1 VVLGIALLLIG
12 SGLSVFAGLSAPTW
26 PEASLNRFTAGWQPT
41 PARVAA
47 EIAAMRG
54 GPPASCN
61 FDVGGLL
68 AEITILGNIAI
79 RTGRRLEWD
88 GEKEEIF
95 GSRHGPYTSL
105 LPAAVRQYIDGGLP
119 YRDVFEHKPPV
130 GFYVHALGL
139 LFVPPTAVGMHL
151 FLHAYNFATLVV
163 LFFGAI
169 AGATW
174 INDISAGRFDPEV
187 ADVAAQRQCPV
198 VLMHSRDTP
207 KTMQEQP
214 SYRNVVAEVKSE
226 LQQGIDRFVKRGVAR
241 ENIVLDPGLF
251 FRMTTVITL
260 TGGTIFLMWLGEQIT
275 ERGVGNGISLIIFAG
290 IVAGLPRAVAGTL
303 ELVNTG
309 QLSIPAVLIIL
320 TLVLAVVYFIVR
332 VERGQRR
339 ITVNYAQRQGR
350 VAYQNQA
357 THLPLKV
364 NMSGVIPAI
373 FASSIVIFPS
383 TLATWFSG
391 SEGLSFLTDVSAAL
405 TPGNLAYTIL
415 YSGLII
421 FFCFFYTAMVFNS
434 KETADN
440 LKRSGAFIPGIRPG
454 RQTAEYIDF
463 VLTRLT
469 MVGSVYLVAVCLLPD
484 IFRVLWQ
491 VPFYFGGTSVL
502 IVVVVIMDFIAQ
514 VQAHLIS
521 HQYDSLMK
529 KANLRS
535 YGRSGVVRR

>member
-1 VVLGIALLLIG
+1 MAETL
-12 SGLSVFAGLSAPTW
+12 SGL
-26 PEASLNRFTAGWQPT
+26 
-41 PARVAA
+41 
-47 EIAAMRG
+47 
-54 GPPASCN
+54 
-61 FDVGGLL
+61 
-68 AEITILGNIAI
+68 
-79 RTGRRLEWD
+79 GRLTE
-88 GEKEEIF
+88 
-95 GSRHGPYTSL
+95 L
-105 LPAAVRQYIDGGLP
+105 RQ
-119 YRDVFEHKPPV
+119 R
-130 GFYVHALGL
+130 L
-139 LFVPPTAVGMHL
+139 LFVFVALIIYRVGTFIPVPGVNPQALLQFMNSQQGTIVDVFNLFTGGALERFSLFALGVMPYISASIIMQLMSSAVPQLQQLKKEGSTGRQKITQ
-151 FLHAYNFATLVV
+151 YTRNFTVLLAGIQAGGVAFALQGQSAVV
-163 LFFGAI
+163 LQPGFGFLFTAI
-169 AGATW
+169 VSLTAG
-174 INDISAGRFDPEV
+174 
-187 ADVAAQRQCPV
+187 
-198 VLMHSRDTP
+198 
-207 KTMQEQP
+207 
-214 SYRNVVAEVKSE
+214 
-226 LQQGIDRFVKRGVAR
+226 
-241 ENIVLDPGLF
+241 
-251 FRMTTVITL
+251 TV
-260 TGGTIFLMWLGEQIT
+260 FLMWLGEQIT

-320 TLVLAVVYFIVR
+320 VLVLAVIYFIVR

-350 VAYQNQA
+350 VAYQNQS

-391 SEGLSFLTDVSAAL
+391 SQGLNWLTDVSAAL
-405 TPGNLAYTIL
+405 TPGNLAYTIM

-454 RQTAEYIDF
+454 RQTAEYIDH

-514 VQAHLIS
+514 IQAHLIS

-529 KANLRS
+529 KANLKS

>member
-1 VVLGIALLLIG
+1 MAETL
-12 SGLSVFAGLSAPTW
+12 SGL
-26 PEASLNRFTAGWQPT
+26 
-41 PARVAA
+41 
-47 EIAAMRG
+47 
-54 GPPASCN
+54 
-61 FDVGGLL
+61 
-68 AEITILGNIAI
+68 
-79 RTGRRLEWD
+79 GRLTE
-88 GEKEEIF
+88 
-95 GSRHGPYTSL
+95 L
-105 LPAAVRQYIDGGLP
+105 RQ
-119 YRDVFEHKPPV
+119 R
-130 GFYVHALGL
+130 L
-139 LFVPPTAVGMHL
+139 LFVFVALIIYRIGTFIPVPGVNPQALLQFMNSQQGTIVDVFNLFTGGALERFSLFALGVMPYISASIIMQLMSSAVPQLQQLKKEGSSGRQKITQYTRNFTVILAGIQAGGVAFALQGQSSVVLAPGFGFLFTAV
-151 FLHAYNFATLVV
+151 V
-163 LFFGAI
+163 
-169 AGATW
+169 
-174 INDISAGRFDPEV
+174 S
-187 ADVAAQRQCPV
+187 
-198 VLMHSRDTP
+198 
-207 KTMQEQP
+207 
-214 SYRNVVAEVKSE
+214 
-226 LQQGIDRFVKRGVAR
+226 
-241 ENIVLDPGLF
+241 
-251 FRMTTVITL
+251 L
-260 TGGTIFLMWLGEQIT
+260 TAGTIFLMWLGEQIT

-415 YSGLII
+415 FSGLII

>member
-1 VVLGIALLLIG
+1 MAETL
-12 SGLSVFAGLSAPTW
+12 SGL
-26 PEASLNRFTAGWQPT
+26 
-41 PARVAA
+41 
-47 EIAAMRG
+47 
-54 GPPASCN
+54 
-61 FDVGGLL
+61 
-68 AEITILGNIAI
+68 
-79 RTGRRLEWD
+79 GRLTE
-88 GEKEEIF
+88 
-95 GSRHGPYTSL
+95 L
-105 LPAAVRQYIDGGLP
+105 RQ
-119 YRDVFEHKPPV
+119 R
-130 GFYVHALGL
+130 L
-139 LFVPPTAVGMHL
+139 LFVFVALIIYRIGTFIPVPGVNPQALLQFMNSQQGTIVDVFNLFTGGALERFSLFALGVMPYISASIIMQLMSSAIPQLQQLKKEGSTGRQKITQYTRNFTVILAAVQAGGVAFALQGQTAVVLQPGYGFL
-151 FLHAYNFATLVV
+151 FT
-163 LFFGAI
+163 AI
-169 AGATW
+169 V
-174 INDISAGRFDPEV
+174 S
-187 ADVAAQRQCPV
+187 
-198 VLMHSRDTP
+198 
-207 KTMQEQP
+207 
-214 SYRNVVAEVKSE
+214 
-226 LQQGIDRFVKRGVAR
+226 
-241 ENIVLDPGLF
+241 
-251 FRMTTVITL
+251 L
-260 TGGTIFLMWLGEQIT
+260 TAGTIFLMWLGEQIT

-320 TLVLAVVYFIVR
+320 ALVLAVIYFIVR

-350 VAYQNQA
+350 VAYQNQS

-391 SEGLSFLTDVSAAL
+391 SEGLSWLTDVSAAL

-454 RQTAEYIDF
+454 RQTAEYIDN

-469 MVGSVYLVAVCLLPD
+469 MVGSIYLVAVCLLPD
-484 IFRVLWQ
+484 VFRVLWQ

-502 IVVVVIMDFIAQ
+502 IVVVVIVDFIA
-514 VQAHLIS
+514 
-521 HQYDSLMK
+521 
-529 KANLRS
+529 
-535 YGRSGVVRR
+535 

>member
-1 VVLGIALLLIG
+1 MTRSPSQMAETL
-12 SGLSVFAGLSAPTW
+12 SGL
-26 PEASLNRFTAGWQPT
+26 
-41 PARVAA
+41 
-47 EIAAMRG
+47 
-54 GPPASCN
+54 
-61 FDVGGLL
+61 
-68 AEITILGNIAI
+68 
-79 RTGRRLEWD
+79 GRLTE
-88 GEKEEIF
+88 
-95 GSRHGPYTSL
+95 L
-105 LPAAVRQYIDGGLP
+105 RQ
-119 YRDVFEHKPPV
+119 R
-130 GFYVHALGL
+130 L
-139 LFVPPTAVGMHL
+139 LFVFVALVIYRIGTFIPVPGVNPQALLQFMNSQQGTIVDVFNL
-151 FLHAYNFATLVV
+151 FTGGALERFSLFALGVMPY
-163 LFFGAI
+163 
-169 AGATW
+169 
-174 INDISAGRFDPEV
+174 ISASIIM
-187 ADVAAQRQCPV
+187 Q
-198 VLMHSRDTP
+198 LMSSAIP
-207 KTMQEQP
+207 Q
-214 SYRNVVAEVKSE
+214 
-226 LQQGIDRFVKRGVAR
+226 LQQLKKEGSSGRQKITQYTRNFTVILAAIQAGGVAFALQGQSA
-241 ENIVLDPGLF
+241 VVVQPGFGFLF
-251 FRMTTVITL
+251 TAMVTL
-260 TGGTIFLMWLGEQIT
+260 TAGTVFLMWLGEQIT

-309 QLSIPAVLIIL
+309 QLSIPAMLIIL
-320 TLVLAVVYFIVR
+320 VLVLAVIYFIVR

-350 VAYQNQA
+350 VAYQNQS

-391 SEGLSFLTDVSAAL
+391 SEGLSWLTDVSAAL

-454 RQTAEYIDF
+454 RQTAEYIDH

-469 MVGSVYLVAVCLLPD
+469 MVGSLYLVTVCLLPD
-484 IFRVLWQ
+484 IFRVLWA

-529 KANLRS
+529 KANLKS

>member
-1 VVLGIALLLIG
+1 MSRSPSQMAETL
-12 SGLSVFAGLSAPTW
+12 SGL
-26 PEASLNRFTAGWQPT
+26 
-41 PARVAA
+41 
-47 EIAAMRG
+47 
-54 GPPASCN
+54 
-61 FDVGGLL
+61 
-68 AEITILGNIAI
+68 
-79 RTGRRLEWD
+79 GRLTE
-88 GEKEEIF
+88 
-95 GSRHGPYTSL
+95 L
-105 LPAAVRQYIDGGLP
+105 RQ
-119 YRDVFEHKPPV
+119 R
-130 GFYVHALGL
+130 L
-139 LFVPPTAVGMHL
+139 LFVLVALLIYRVGTFIPVPGVNPQALLQFMNSQQGTIVDVFNLFTGGALRRFSLFALGVMPYISASIIMQLMSSAVPQLQQLKKEGSSGRQKITQYTRNFTVILAGVQAGGVAIALQGQSTIVLQPGFGFLFTAV
-151 FLHAYNFATLVV
+151 V
-163 LFFGAI
+163 
-169 AGATW
+169 
-174 INDISAGRFDPEV
+174 S
-187 ADVAAQRQCPV
+187 
-198 VLMHSRDTP
+198 
-207 KTMQEQP
+207 
-214 SYRNVVAEVKSE
+214 
-226 LQQGIDRFVKRGVAR
+226 
-241 ENIVLDPGLF
+241 
-251 FRMTTVITL
+251 L
-260 TGGTIFLMWLGEQIT
+260 TAGTIFLMWLGEQIT

-290 IVAGLPRAVAGTL
+290 IVAGLPRAIAGTL

-309 QLSIPAVLIIL
+309 QLSIPAVLIIIA
-320 TLVLAVVYFIVR
+320 LVLGVIYFVVR

-350 VAYQNQA
+350 VAYQNQS

-391 SEGLSFLTDVSAAL
+391 TEGLGWLTDVSAAL
-405 TPGNLAYTIL
+405 TPGNLAYTVL

-454 RQTAEYIDF
+454 RQTAEYIDH

-484 IFRVLWQ
+484 VFRVLWQ

>member
-1 VVLGIALLLIG
+1 MAETL
-12 SGLSVFAGLSAPTW
+12 SGL
-26 PEASLNRFTAGWQPT
+26 
-41 PARVAA
+41 
-47 EIAAMRG
+47 
-54 GPPASCN
+54 
-61 FDVGGLL
+61 
-68 AEITILGNIAI
+68 
-79 RTGRRLEWD
+79 GRLTE
-88 GEKEEIF
+88 
-95 GSRHGPYTSL
+95 L
-105 LPAAVRQYIDGGLP
+105 RQ
-119 YRDVFEHKPPV
+119 R
-130 GFYVHALGL
+130 L
-139 LFVPPTAVGMHL
+139 LFVVVALIIYRIGTFIPVPGVNPQALLQFMNSQQGTIVDVFNLFTGGALERFSLFALGVMPYISASIIMQLMSSAIPQLAQLKKEGSSGRQKITQYTRNFTVILAGIQAGGVAFALQGQTAVVLQPGFGFL
-151 FLHAYNFATLVV
+151 FT
-163 LFFGAI
+163 AI
-169 AGATW
+169 
-174 INDISAGRFDPEV
+174 V
-187 ADVAAQRQCPV
+187 
-198 VLMHSRDTP
+198 
-207 KTMQEQP
+207 
-214 SYRNVVAEVKSE
+214 
-226 LQQGIDRFVKRGVAR
+226 
-241 ENIVLDPGLF
+241 
-251 FRMTTVITL
+251 TL
-260 TGGTIFLMWLGEQIT
+260 TAGTVFLMWLGEQIT

-309 QLSIPAVLIIL
+309 QLSIPATLIIL
-320 TLVLAVVYFIVR
+320 ALVLAVIYFIVR

-350 VAYQNQA
+350 VAYQNQS

-391 SEGLSFLTDVSAAL
+391 SEGLGWLTDVSAAL

-415 YSGLII
+415 FSGLII

-440 LKRSGAFIPGIRPG
+440 LKKSGAFIPGIRPG
-454 RQTAEYIDF
+454 RQTADYIDF

-484 IFRVLWQ
+484 IFRVLWS

-514 VQAHLIS
+514 IQAHLIS

-529 KANLRS
+529 KANLKS

>member
-1 VVLGIALLLIG
+1 MSRSPSQMAETL
-12 SGLSVFAGLSAPTW
+12 SGL
-26 PEASLNRFTAGWQPT
+26 
-41 PARVAA
+41 
-47 EIAAMRG
+47 
-54 GPPASCN
+54 
-61 FDVGGLL
+61 
-68 AEITILGNIAI
+68 
-79 RTGRRLEWD
+79 GRLTE
-88 GEKEEIF
+88 
-95 GSRHGPYTSL
+95 L
-105 LPAAVRQYIDGGLP
+105 RQ
-119 YRDVFEHKPPV
+119 R
-130 GFYVHALGL
+130 L
-139 LFVPPTAVGMHL
+139 LFVFVALIIYRIGTFIPVPGVNPQALLQFMNSQQGTIVDVFNLFTGGALERFSLFALGVMPYISASIIMQLMSSAVPQLQQLKKEGSSGRQKITQ
-151 FLHAYNFATLVV
+151 YTRNFTVILAGIQAGGVAFALQGQSSVV
-163 LFFGAI
+163 LAPGFGFIFTAI
-169 AGATW
+169 VSLTAG
-174 INDISAGRFDPEV
+174 
-187 ADVAAQRQCPV
+187 
-198 VLMHSRDTP
+198 
-207 KTMQEQP
+207 
-214 SYRNVVAEVKSE
+214 
-226 LQQGIDRFVKRGVAR
+226 
-241 ENIVLDPGLF
+241 
-251 FRMTTVITL
+251 TV
-260 TGGTIFLMWLGEQIT
+260 FLMWLGEQIT

-309 QLSIPAVLIIL
+309 QLSIPAMLIIL
-320 TLVLAVVYFIVR
+320 AAVLGVIYFIVR

-350 VAYQNQA
+350 VAYQNQS

-373 FASSIVIFPS
+373 FASSLVIFPS

-391 SEGLSFLTDVSAAL
+391 SEGLGWLTDVSAAL

-415 YSGLII
+415 FSGLII

-454 RQTAEYIDF
+454 RQTAEYIDN

-469 MVGSVYLVAVCLLPD
+469 MVGSIYLVAVCLLPD
-484 IFRVLWQ
+484 VFRVLWQ

-529 KANLRS
+529 KANLKS
-535 YGRSGVVRR
+535 YGRSGVVRK

>member
-1 VVLGIALLLIG
+1 MAETL
-12 SGLSVFAGLSAPTW
+12 SGL
-26 PEASLNRFTAGWQPT
+26 
-41 PARVAA
+41 
-47 EIAAMRG
+47 
-54 GPPASCN
+54 
-61 FDVGGLL
+61 
-68 AEITILGNIAI
+68 
-79 RTGRRLEWD
+79 GRLTE
-88 GEKEEIF
+88 
-95 GSRHGPYTSL
+95 L
-105 LPAAVRQYIDGGLP
+105 RQ
-119 YRDVFEHKPPV
+119 R
-130 GFYVHALGL
+130 L
-139 LFVPPTAVGMHL
+139 LFVFVALIIYRIGTFIPVPGVNPQALLQFMNSQQGTIVDVFNLFTGGALERFSLFALGVMPYISASIIMQLMSSAVPQLQQLKKEGSSGRQKITQ
-151 FLHAYNFATLVV
+151 YTRNFTVILAGIQAGGVAFALQGQSAVV
-163 LFFGAI
+163 LQPGFGFLFTAI
-169 AGATW
+169 V
-174 INDISAGRFDPEV
+174 S
-187 ADVAAQRQCPV
+187 
-198 VLMHSRDTP
+198 
-207 KTMQEQP
+207 
-214 SYRNVVAEVKSE
+214 
-226 LQQGIDRFVKRGVAR
+226 
-241 ENIVLDPGLF
+241 
-251 FRMTTVITL
+251 L
-260 TGGTIFLMWLGEQIT
+260 TAGTIFLMWLGEQIT

-320 TLVLAVVYFIVR
+320 TLVLAVIYFIVR

-350 VAYQNQA
+350 VAYQNQS

-391 SEGLSFLTDVSAAL
+391 SEGLSWLTDVSAAL

-415 YSGLII
+415 FSGLII

>member
-1 VVLGIALLLIG
+1 MARSPSQMAETL
-12 SGLSVFAGLSAPTW
+12 SGL
-26 PEASLNRFTAGWQPT
+26 
-41 PARVAA
+41 
-47 EIAAMRG
+47 
-54 GPPASCN
+54 
-61 FDVGGLL
+61 
-68 AEITILGNIAI
+68 
-79 RTGRRLEWD
+79 GRLTE
-88 GEKEEIF
+88 
-95 GSRHGPYTSL
+95 L
-105 LPAAVRQYIDGGLP
+105 RQ
-119 YRDVFEHKPPV
+119 R
-130 GFYVHALGL
+130 L
-139 LFVPPTAVGMHL
+139 LFVFVALIIYRIGTFIPVPGVNPQALLQFMNSQQGTIVDVFNLFTGGALERFSLFALGVMPYISASIIMQLMSSAVPQLQQLKKEGSSGRQKITQ
-151 FLHAYNFATLVV
+151 YTRNFTVILAAIQAGGVAFALQGQQSVV
-163 LFFGAI
+163 LAPGFGFLFTAI
-169 AGATW
+169 V
-174 INDISAGRFDPEV
+174 S
-187 ADVAAQRQCPV
+187 
-198 VLMHSRDTP
+198 
-207 KTMQEQP
+207 
-214 SYRNVVAEVKSE
+214 
-226 LQQGIDRFVKRGVAR
+226 
-241 ENIVLDPGLF
+241 
-251 FRMTTVITL
+251 L
-260 TGGTIFLMWLGEQIT
+260 TAGTIFLMWLGEQIT

-309 QLSIPAVLIIL
+309 QLSIPATLIIL
-320 TLVLAVVYFIVR
+320 VLVLAVIYFIVR
-332 VERGQRR
+332 VERR

-350 VAYQNQA
+350 VAYQNQS

-391 SEGLSFLTDVSAAL
+391 SEGLGWLTDVSAAL

-415 YSGLII
+415 FSGLII

-454 RQTAEYIDF
+454 RQTAEYIDH

-469 MVGSVYLVAVCLLPD
+469 MVGSIYLVAVCLLPD

-529 KANLRS
+529 KANLKS

>member
-1 VVLGIALLLIG
+1 MSRSPSQMAETL
-12 SGLSVFAGLSAPTW
+12 SGL
-26 PEASLNRFTAGWQPT
+26 
-41 PARVAA
+41 
-47 EIAAMRG
+47 
-54 GPPASCN
+54 
-61 FDVGGLL
+61 
-68 AEITILGNIAI
+68 
-79 RTGRRLEWD
+79 GRLTE
-88 GEKEEIF
+88 
-95 GSRHGPYTSL
+95 L
-105 LPAAVRQYIDGGLP
+105 RQ
-119 YRDVFEHKPPV
+119 R
-130 GFYVHALGL
+130 L
-139 LFVPPTAVGMHL
+139 LFVFAALIIYRIGTFIPVPGVNPAALLQFMNSQQGTIVDVFNLFTGGALERFSLFALGVMPYITSSIIMQLMSSAVPQLAQLKKEGSSGRQKITQYTRNLTVLFAGIQAGGVAFALQGQVGVVLAPGFGFIFTAV
-151 FLHAYNFATLVV
+151 V
-163 LFFGAI
+163 
-169 AGATW
+169 
-174 INDISAGRFDPEV
+174 
-187 ADVAAQRQCPV
+187 
-198 VLMHSRDTP
+198 
-207 KTMQEQP
+207 
-214 SYRNVVAEVKSE
+214 
-226 LQQGIDRFVKRGVAR
+226 
-241 ENIVLDPGLF
+241 
-251 FRMTTVITL
+251 TL
-260 TGGTIFLMWLGEQIT
+260 TCGTIFLMWLGEQIT

-309 QLSIPAVLIIL
+309 QLSIPATLLIL
-320 TLVLAVVYFIVR
+320 MLVLGVIYFVVR

-339 ITVNYAQRQGR
+339 ITVNYAQRAGR
-350 VAYQNQA
+350 VAYQNQS

-391 SEGLSFLTDVSAAL
+391 SEGMGFLTDVSAAL
-405 TPGNLAYTIL
+405 TPGNLAYTIMF
-415 YSGLII
+415 SGLII
-421 FFCFFYTAMVFNS
+421 FFCFFYTAIVFNS

-454 RQTAEYIDF
+454 RQTAEYIDT

-484 IFRVLWQ
+484 ILRVVWQ

-529 KANLRS
+529 KANLKS

>member
-1 VVLGIALLLIG
+1 MTRSPSQMAETL
-12 SGLSVFAGLSAPTW
+12 SGL
-26 PEASLNRFTAGWQPT
+26 
-41 PARVAA
+41 
-47 EIAAMRG
+47 
-54 GPPASCN
+54 
-61 FDVGGLL
+61 
-68 AEITILGNIAI
+68 
-79 RTGRRLEWD
+79 GRLTE
-88 GEKEEIF
+88 
-95 GSRHGPYTSL
+95 L
-105 LPAAVRQYIDGGLP
+105 RQ
-119 YRDVFEHKPPV
+119 R
-130 GFYVHALGL
+130 L
-139 LFVPPTAVGMHL
+139 LFVFVALVIYRIGTFIPVPGVNPQALLQFMNSQQGTIVDVFNL
-151 FLHAYNFATLVV
+151 FTGGALERFSLFALGVMPYISASIIMQ
-163 LFFGAI
+163 LMSSAI
-169 AGATW
+169 PQLQQLKKEG
-174 INDISAGRFDPEV
+174 SAGR
-187 ADVAAQRQCPV
+187 QKITQY
-198 VLMHSRDTP
+198 T
-207 KTMQEQP
+207 
-214 SYRNVVAEVKSE
+214 RNFTVILA
-226 LQQGIDRFVKRGVAR
+226 GIQAGGVAFALQGQSA
-241 ENIVLDPGLF
+241 VVVQPGFGFLF
-251 FRMTTVITL
+251 TAMVTL
-260 TGGTIFLMWLGEQIT
+260 TAGTIFLMWLGEQIT

-309 QLSIPAVLIIL
+309 QLSIPAMLIIL
-320 TLVLAVVYFIVR
+320 VLVLAVIYFIVR

-350 VAYQNQA
+350 VAYQNQS

-373 FASSIVIFPS
+373 FASSLVIFPS

-391 SEGLSFLTDVSAAL
+391 TEGLSWLTDVSAAL

-415 YSGLII
+415 FSGLII

-454 RQTAEYIDF
+454 RQTAEYIDH

-469 MVGSVYLVAVCLLPD
+469 MVGSLYLVTVCLLPD
-484 IFRVLWQ
+484 IFRVLWA

-529 KANLRS
+529 KANLKS

>member
-1 VVLGIALLLIG
+1 MAG
-12 SGLSVFAGLSAPTW
+12 SPSQLADKL
-26 PEASLNRFTAGWQPT
+26 
-41 PARVAA
+41 
-47 EIAAMRG
+47 
-54 GPPASCN
+54 
-61 FDVGGLL
+61 GGL
-68 AEITILGNIAI
+68 
-79 RTGRRLEWD
+79 GRLTE
-88 GEKEEIF
+88 
-95 GSRHGPYTSL
+95 L
-105 LPAAVRQYIDGGLP
+105 RQ
-119 YRDVFEHKPPV
+119 R
-130 GFYVHALGL
+130 L
-139 LFVPPTAVGMHL
+139 LFVFVALIIYRIGTFIPVPGVNPQALLQFMNSQQGTIVDVFNLFTGGALERFSLFALGVMPYISASIIMQLMSSAVPQLQQLKKEGSSGRQKITQ
-151 FLHAYNFATLVV
+151 YTRNFTVILAAVQAGGVAFALQGQGTVV
-163 LFFGAI
+163 LAPGFGFIFTA
-169 AGATW
+169 
-174 INDISAGRFDPEV
+174 
-187 ADVAAQRQCPV
+187 
-198 VLMHSRDTP
+198 M
-207 KTMQEQP
+207 
-214 SYRNVVAEVKSE
+214 
-226 LQQGIDRFVKRGVAR
+226 
-241 ENIVLDPGLF
+241 
-251 FRMTTVITL
+251 ITL
-260 TGGTIFLMWLGEQIT
+260 TAGTVFLMWLGEQIT

-309 QLSIPAVLIIL
+309 QLSIPAVLLITALIL
-320 TLVLAVVYFIVR
+320 GVIYFVVR

-350 VAYQNQA
+350 VAYQNQS

-391 SEGLSFLTDVSAAL
+391 SEGLSWLTDVSASL

-415 YSGLII
+415 YSSLII

-454 RQTAEYIDF
+454 RQTADYIDN

-469 MVGSVYLVAVCLLPD
+469 MVGSLYLVAVCLLPD
-484 IFRVLWQ
+484 VLRVVWS

-529 KANLRS
+529 KANLKS
-535 YGRSGVVRR
+535 YGRSGVVR

>member
-1 VVLGIALLLIG
+1 MARSPSQIAETL
-12 SGLSVFAGLSAPTW
+12 
-26 PEASLNRFTAGWQPT
+26 
-41 PARVAA
+41 
-47 EIAAMRG
+47 
-54 GPPASCN
+54 
-61 FDVGGLL
+61 GGL
-68 AEITILGNIAI
+68 
-79 RTGRRLEWD
+79 GRLTE
-88 GEKEEIF
+88 
-95 GSRHGPYTSL
+95 L
-105 LPAAVRQYIDGGLP
+105 RQ
-119 YRDVFEHKPPV
+119 R
-130 GFYVHALGL
+130 L
-139 LFVPPTAVGMHL
+139 LFVFVALIIYRIGTFIPVPGVNPQALLQFMNSQQGTIVDVFNLFTGGALERFSLFALGVMPYISASIIMQLMSSAVPQLQQLKKEGSSGRQKITQ
-151 FLHAYNFATLVV
+151 YTRNFTVILAAVQAGGVAFALQGQGTVV
-163 LFFGAI
+163 LAPGFGFIFTAM
-169 AGATW
+169 
-174 INDISAGRFDPEV
+174 V
-187 ADVAAQRQCPV
+187 
-198 VLMHSRDTP
+198 
-207 KTMQEQP
+207 
-214 SYRNVVAEVKSE
+214 
-226 LQQGIDRFVKRGVAR
+226 
-241 ENIVLDPGLF
+241 
-251 FRMTTVITL
+251 TL
-260 TGGTIFLMWLGEQIT
+260 TAGTVFLMWLGEQIT

-309 QLSIPAVLIIL
+309 QLSIPAVMFITALILGVI
-320 TLVLAVVYFIVR
+320 YFVVR

-350 VAYQNQA
+350 VAYQNQS

-391 SEGLSFLTDVSAAL
+391 SEGLGWLTDVSASL

-415 YSGLII
+415 YSSLII

-454 RQTAEYIDF
+454 RQTADYIDN

-469 MVGSVYLVAVCLLPD
+469 MVGSLYLVAVCLLPD
-484 IFRVLWQ
+484 VLRVVWS

-529 KANLRS
+529 KANLKS

>member
-1 VVLGIALLLIG
+1 MSRSPSQMAETL
-12 SGLSVFAGLSAPTW
+12 SGL
-26 PEASLNRFTAGWQPT
+26 
-41 PARVAA
+41 
-47 EIAAMRG
+47 
-54 GPPASCN
+54 
-61 FDVGGLL
+61 
-68 AEITILGNIAI
+68 
-79 RTGRRLEWD
+79 GRLTE
-88 GEKEEIF
+88 
-95 GSRHGPYTSL
+95 L
-105 LPAAVRQYIDGGLP
+105 RQ
-119 YRDVFEHKPPV
+119 R
-130 GFYVHALGL
+130 L
-139 LFVPPTAVGMHL
+139 LFVFVALIIYRIGTFIPVPGVNPQALLQFMNSQQGTIVDVFNLFTGGALERFSLFALGVMPYISASIIMQLMSSAVPQLQQLKKEGSSGRQKITQYTRNFTVILAGIQAGGVAFALQGQSAVVLAPGFGFLFTAV
-151 FLHAYNFATLVV
+151 V
-163 LFFGAI
+163 
-169 AGATW
+169 
-174 INDISAGRFDPEV
+174 S
-187 ADVAAQRQCPV
+187 
-198 VLMHSRDTP
+198 
-207 KTMQEQP
+207 
-214 SYRNVVAEVKSE
+214 
-226 LQQGIDRFVKRGVAR
+226 
-241 ENIVLDPGLF
+241 
-251 FRMTTVITL
+251 L
-260 TGGTIFLMWLGEQIT
+260 TAGTIFLMWLGEQIT

-290 IVAGLPRAVAGTL
+290 IVAGLPRAIAGTL

-320 TLVLAVVYFIVR
+320 TLVLAVIYFIVR

-350 VAYQNQA
+350 VAYQNQS

-415 YSGLII
+415 FSGLIV

-469 MVGSVYLVAVCLLPD
+469 MVGSIYLVAVCLLPD

-529 KANLRS
+529 KANLKS